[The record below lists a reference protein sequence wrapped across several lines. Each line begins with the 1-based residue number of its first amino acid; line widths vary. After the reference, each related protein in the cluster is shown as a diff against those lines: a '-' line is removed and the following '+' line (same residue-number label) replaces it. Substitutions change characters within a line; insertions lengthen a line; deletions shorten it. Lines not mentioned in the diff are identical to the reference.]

1 MKPTKT
7 KEDRIAEKKAKRR
20 AAELEAEIAKET
32 TPVLS
37 QQEEKEKKEKL
48 QHESDL
54 RIAMETFGVF
64 GGNKGGIEAMDPSSE
79 EEFSKFKDA
88 LSKYEVSDR

>member
-1 MKPTKT
+1 MKEPVS
-7 KEDRIAEKKAKRR
+7 EERIEEKKAKRR
-20 AAELEAEIAKET
+20 AAELEAEAAKAT

-37 QQEEKEKKEKL
+37 QQKEKEKKEKL

-54 RIAMETFGVF
+54 RIAMETFAVS
-64 GGNKGGIEAMDPSSE
+64 GGIEA

-88 LSKYEVSDR
+88 LSEKISKYEVSDR